1 MKTAFQVRPQRTSVQ
16 PTLNKFVNDFFNSS
30 FSDIVDREFII
41 TRPAVNVLEK
51 EDAFE
56 LSIAAPGL
64 SKEQFS
70 IEVENDVLTI
80 QANLEENNTKD
91 QATFKRREFNYA
103 GFKRTF
109 KLNSTL
115 DADQITATY
124 EAGILNV
131 SIPKVEKQTKKI
143 TIA

>member
-1 MKTAFQVRPQRTSVQ
+1 MKTAFQVRPQRAKVQ

-51 EDAFE
+51 EKSFE

-64 SKEQFS
+64 AKEQFS

-80 QANLEENNTKD
+80 QAKLDDEISED
-91 QATFKRREFNYA
+91 QPAYKRREFDYT

-115 DADQITATY
+115 DADQITASY

-131 SIPKVEKQTKKI
+131 TIPKVEKQTKKI